1 MIRSIALPSVMLM
14 LTLASAHSQNADP
27 NKASLEAL
35 ADNAQ
40 KYVDAHN
47 EGNPQA
53 IANLFIPDGEII
65 LSSGEIVSGRGE
77 IEQYYTDLFSG
88 EKRPRAALEAGS
100 VRFITPKL
108 AIEDGT
114 LHVTRPTGE
123 VISHNYTSTHLQQDN
138 GTWLIASIR
147 DEIDDVVPASEK
159 LRPLEWLIG
168 DWIIEKNGLRTF
180 LSYKWS
186 DDGPFIDGKAITE
199 MAGEENTSSTYR
211 IGWDNSHENF
221 ISWAFDSFGGHIVS
235 QWTKNQNGWL
245 LRSSGIT
252 ADGELNHSTQT
263 IEPDPSLQHYTWTT
277 RDQTIAGNTLPDG
290 SVRVVKRPSNA
301 KAINETKPIK
311 K

>member
-1 MIRSIALPSVMLM
+1 ML
-14 LTLASAHSQNADP
+14 LLSLASARSQDADP

-35 ADNAQ
+35 AANAQ

-53 IANLFIPDGEII
+53 IAKLFIPDGEII

-88 EKRPRAALEAGS
+88 EKHPRAALEAGS

-123 VISHNYTSTHLQQDN
+123 VISHHYTSTQVQQDD
-138 GTWLIASIR
+138 GTWLSASIR

-159 LRPLEWLIG
+159 LLPLEWLIG
-168 DWIIEKNGLRTF
+168 NWIIEKNGLRTF
-180 LSYKWS
+180 LTYKWS
-186 DDGPFIDGKAITE
+186 DDGPFIDGKAVTE

-211 IGWDNSHENF
+211 IGWDNSRDNF
-221 ISWAFDSFGGHIVS
+221 VSWAFDSFGGHILT

-245 LRSSGIT
+245 LRSSGVT
-252 ADGELNHSTQT
+252 ADGEVNHSTQT

-277 RDQTIAGNTLPDG
+277 RDQTIAGNSLPDG

-301 KAINETKPIK
+301 NENTGSKRSK

>member
-1 MIRSIALPSVMLM
+1 MIRSIALSSAMLL
-14 LTLASAHSQNADP
+14 LTPAGAHSQNATP
-27 NKASLEAL
+27 NKTSLEAL
-35 ADNAQ
+35 AANAQ

-53 IANLFIPDGEII
+53 IAKLFIPEGEII

-88 EKRPRAALEAGS
+88 EKHPRAALEAGS

-123 VISHNYTSTHLQQDN
+123 VISHHYTSTQVQQDD
-138 GTWLIASIR
+138 GTWLSASIR
-147 DEIDDVVPASEK
+147 DEIDDVVPASDK
-159 LRPLEWLIG
+159 LLPLEWLIG
-168 DWIIEKNGLRTF
+168 NWMIEKNGLRTS
-180 LSYKWS
+180 LTYKWS
-186 DDGPFIDGKAITE
+186 DDGPFIDGRAVTE

-211 IGWDNSHENF
+211 IGWDNNRDNF
-221 ISWAFDSFGGHIVS
+221 VSWAFDSFGGHIVT

-245 LRSSGIT
+245 LRSSGVT
-252 ADGELNHSTQT
+252 ADGEVNHSTQT

-277 RDQTIAGNTLPDG
+277 RDQTIAGNSLPDG
-290 SVRVVKRPSNA
+290 SVRVVKRPS
-301 KAINETKPIK
+301 KANETTGSKPSK